1 MLNFISNFTDKFKG
15 GDFHIEAHKK
25 VKTIQ
30 SDFKQNFGLTLR
42 VYKGKQLADPKLT
55 LAELNSKTS
64 KNINY
69 SAEDVTIKASMTIHE
84 VEQLIDSHFGL
95 TVQIAK
101 EFDNYCINNKY
112 TLGQALRQDDLKDWC
127 KGKGFNSI
135 EEWLKSEN
143 CSSVEEFY
151 SKKK

>member
-1 MLNFISNFTDKFKG
+1 MLDFISNFTDKFKA

-30 SDFKQNFGLTLR
+30 SDFKKNFGLTLR
-42 VYKGKQLADPKLT
+42 VYKGKQLADPNFT
-55 LAELNSKTS
+55 LAELNNKTS
-64 KNINY
+64 KKINY
-69 SAEDVTIKASMTIHE
+69 GAEDITIKASMTIHE
-84 VEQLIDSHFGL
+84 VEQLIDSNFGL
-95 TVQIAK
+95 TVQIAN
-101 EFDNYCINNKY
+101 EFDNYCVNNKY
-112 TLGQALRQDDLKDWC
+112 TLGQALRQEDLKDWC

-143 CSSVEEFY
+143 CSSVEEYY

>member
-1 MLNFISNFTDKFKG
+1 MLDFISNFTDKFKA

-30 SDFKQNFGLTLR
+30 SDFKKNFGLTLR
-42 VYKGKQLADPKLT
+42 VYKGKQLADPNFT
-55 LAELNSKTS
+55 LAELNNKTS
-64 KNINY
+64 KKINY
-69 SAEDVTIKASMTIHE
+69 GAEDITIKASMTIHE

-95 TVQIAK
+95 TVQIAN
-101 EFDNYCINNKY
+101 EFDNYCVNNKY
-112 TLGQALRQDDLKDWC
+112 TLGQALRQEDLKDWC

-143 CSSVEEFY
+143 CSSVEEYY